1 MKLSTLTANQYTVN
15 TKTAGDST
23 NPNVVVVV
31 VVVVAVV
38 VFVL

>member
-1 MKLSTLTANQYTVN
+1 MKLSTLTANHYTVN
-15 TKTAGDST
+15 TKTAEDST
-23 NPNVVVVV
+23 NPNVVVV